1 MINDKK
7 CILQLVIDDAYTL
20 RWADFK
26 QKYDRKDG
34 NNGRVL
40 CQNLISKTLQVFF
53 ILFETGFIKLV
64 LFPKN
69 CNERGKNSLRDR
81 SYWE

>member
-34 NNGRVL
+34 KNGRVL
-40 CQNLISKTLQVFF
+40 CQNLRSKTLQVFF
-53 ILFETGFIKLV
+53 ILFETGFITLV